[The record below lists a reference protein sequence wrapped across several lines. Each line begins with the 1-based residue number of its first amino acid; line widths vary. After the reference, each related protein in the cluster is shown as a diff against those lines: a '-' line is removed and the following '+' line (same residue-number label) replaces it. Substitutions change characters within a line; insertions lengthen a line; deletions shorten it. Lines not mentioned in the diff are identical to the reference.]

1 MGKRKGNQRETE
13 FLPLSGENIVRLLA
27 EITDDAAYRKR
38 LIGDLKFRQARN
50 VQKRKGHR
58 RGR

>member
-13 FLPLSGENIVRLLA
+13 FLPLSLENIVRLLD
-27 EITDDAAYRKR
+27 EVNDDPAYRRR
-38 LIGDLKFRQARN
+38 LIADLKFRQARN
-50 VQKRKGHR
+50 VQKRKGHK